1 MSIAIGSDHAGFR
14 LKEALGAY
22 LRDQGFTVVD
32 VGTFSEERTDYPG
45 FGAAVGHLVADG
57 EAERGVLVCGSGVGM
72 CIAANK
78 ISGIRA
84 AVAHDVE
91 SVRLMRAHN
100 DVQVICFGERIT
112 AADLAISCL
121 ETFLATDFEGGRH
134 AARVNQLRALD
145 QEREGEV

>member
-32 VGTFSEERTDYPG
+32 AGTFSEERADYPG
-45 FGAAVGHLVADG
+45 FGVAVGHLVADG